1 MHIRELSKLT
11 GVSLRSLRYY
21 EQKHLLSP
29 ARSENGY
36 RIYEDIDVERVKM
49 IQLFLKLGVST
60 DELARLI
67 QNCEGLPGRISN
79 NSNNSNHQAECTAAF
94 YEERLQ
100 EIREQI
106 QLLREAERQLE
117 KLVTHWKQHIT
128 ED

>member
-36 RIYEDIDVERVKM
+36 RIYEDIDVQRVQL

-60 DELARLI
+60 DEIARLI
-67 QNCEGLPGRISN
+67 QNCEGLPGR
-79 NSNNSNHQAECTAAF
+79 NSNNSNHQAECAAAF

-106 QLLREAERQLE
+106 QLLREAELQLE

-128 ED
+128 DN

>member
-36 RIYEDIDVERVKM
+36 RIYEYIDVQRVQL

-60 DELARLI
+60 DEIARLI
-67 QNCEGLPGRISN
+67 QNCEGLPGRNSN
-79 NSNNSNHQAECTAAF
+79 NSNNSNHQAECAAAF

-100 EIREQI
+100 EIIITRSRAATRKTSYS
-106 QLLREAERQLE
+106 LEATYNRQLI
-117 KLVTHWKQHIT
+117 L
-128 ED
+128 

>member
-36 RIYEDIDVERVKM
+36 RIYEDIDVQRVQL

-60 DELARLI
+60 DEIARLI
-67 QNCEGLPGRISN
+67 QNCEGLPGRNSN
-79 NSNNSNHQAECTAAF
+79 NSNNSNHQAECAAAF

-106 QLLREAERQLE
+106 QLLREAELQLE

>member
-1 MHIRELSKLT
+1 MHIRELSKVT

-36 RIYEDIDVERVKM
+36 RIYEDIDVKRVQM
-49 IQLFLKLGVST
+49 IQLYLKLGVST

-67 QNCEGLPGRISN
+67 QNCAGFSGH
-79 NSNNSNHQAECTAAF
+79 NSDHQAECAAAF

-106 QLLREAERQLE
+106 QLLREAELQLE

-128 ED
+128 DD

>member
-21 EQKHLLSP
+21 EQKLLLSP

-36 RIYEDIDVERVKM
+36 RLYEDMDVERVRM
-49 IQLFLKLGVST
+49 IQLYLKLGVNT

-67 QNCEGLPGRISN
+67 RNCEGFPED
-79 NSNNSNHQAECTAAF
+79 NSNHQAECAAAF

-106 QLLREAERQLE
+106 QLLREAELQLE
-117 KLVTHWKQHIT
+117 KLVDHWKQHIT
-128 ED
+128 DD